1 MIILNKFYIITI
13 FFVEIKKK
21 IMIFKL
27 SFFDIWSNHFLHLI
41 IFLNDYSIT
50 RKENMSER

>member
-13 FFVEIKKK
+13 FFVEIKE
-21 IMIFKL
+21 IVIFKL